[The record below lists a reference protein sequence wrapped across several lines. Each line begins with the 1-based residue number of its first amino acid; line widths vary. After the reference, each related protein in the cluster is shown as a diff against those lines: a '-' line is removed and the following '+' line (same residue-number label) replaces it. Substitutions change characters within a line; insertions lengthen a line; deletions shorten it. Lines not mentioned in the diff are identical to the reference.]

1 MEMSNDISLS
11 TLFKALQRD
20 MLSQTT
26 FSAVLSHPVDKGDN
40 AEECWIGWF
49 NKYLPNRYRA
59 AKATLIDSTGQISDQ
74 IDIVIYDSQYSY
86 LAFNQNN
93 VLYLPAESAYAV
105 FEVKQDLNKSHLEY
119 ASRKAES
126 VRSLKRTSAP
136 IPYAAGVYK
145 PKPLHHIIAGI
156 LTTKSGWEEPF
167 GNPFSDYIS
176 QCHDN
181 AFIDCGCVLESGA
194 FFVAPD
200 SDEISISSPD
210 ESLVFFFLQLLILLQ
225 KIGTV
230 PAIDLCEYMKA
241 LHVEKKEISIQSKEE
256 SE

>member
-1 MEMSNDISLS
+1 MTEDINLS
-11 TLFKALQRD
+11 TLFHALQQD
-20 MLSQTT
+20 MLAQAT
-26 FSAVLSHPVDKGDN
+26 FSNVLAHPSDKGDN
-40 AEECWIGWF
+40 AEDCWLEWF
-49 NKYLPNRYRA
+49 TKYLPNRYKA
-59 AKATLIDSTGQISDQ
+59 AKATLIDSIGTRSDQ

-86 LAFNQNN
+86 LAFNQNG

-105 FEVKQDLNKSHLEY
+105 FEVKQNLTKEHLEY
-119 ASRKAES
+119 ASKKAES

-156 LTTKSGWEEPF
+156 LTTKSSWKEPF
-167 GNPFSDYIS
+167 GKPFTSYIS
-176 QCHDN
+176 KLSDN
-181 AFIDCGCVLESGA
+181 TFIDCGCVLENGA
-194 FFVAPD
+194 FFV
-200 SDEISISSPD
+200 SSESKEIDLSMPD

-241 LHVEKKEISIQSKEE
+241 LHIVKKELTDCLD
-256 SE
+256 